1 MVEPACL
8 CLELP
13 FKKNSISVNLHLL
26 YVLLIQ
32 LHFVVLKG
40 GRKGAPPPPQE
51 LARSLTDARNSCVGS
66 TEGTVGLGPGNGLL
80 NRE

>member
-40 GRKGAPPPPQE
+40 GIKGAPPPPPPRACSQ
-51 LARSLTDARNSCVGS
+51 SYG
-66 TEGTVGLGPGNGLL
+66 
-80 NRE
+80 REEQLRRIN